1 MIDQGSR
8 RRNLHVSFP
17 FCGPTATER
26 SVNEGGGGTEIS
38 RYGFEGQAVRRG
50 GGERER
56 RGEERTHR
64 EDVDERDEVE
74 RRVRPPGGGPERGQ
88 HEGGVVDDR
97 DVHGVLL
104 PPLCWL
110 AGCVPGVDGAEPGG
124 GQGNQGKR
132 KKAGCRQAGWGGYKI
147 SGRFG

>member
-1 MIDQGSR
+1 VGEEPKSVVTDSR
-8 RRNLHVSFP
+8 GRRS
-17 FCGPTATER
+17 GAG
-26 SVNEGGGGTEIS
+26 EG
-38 RYGFEGQAVRRG
+38 
-50 GGERER
+50 RE

-110 AGCVPGVDGAEPGG
+110 AGWVCSRRRWSRAGRGTGKSGEKEESGMSAGG
-124 GQGNQGKR
+124 M
-132 KKAGCRQAGWGGYKI
+132 
-147 SGRFG
+147 GRL